1 MWRPIVDPGC
11 LLWEMCLAAAA
22 LGDCHP
28 ETCCSQTP
36 MCAWLSGGGAGQEK
50 GSSGGEAGWWE

>member
-1 MWRPIVDPGC
+1 MDPGC
-11 LLWEMCLAAAA
+11 LLWEMCLVAAA